1 MTRITGSHHVLSIK
15 HLLGQ
20 LRNGDSSVLLGST
33 ASERSE
39 SRHEEVETR
48 EGDHVDSKLT
58 KICIQLTGESK
69 RSSNTAHCHGNQV
82 VQISIRRISKFKG
95 TEADVVKCLVI
106 DAIGLV
112 SILYK
117 LVN

>member
-1 MTRITGSHHVLSIK
+1 MTRITGSHHVLSVK
-15 HLLGQ
+15 HLLGK
-20 LRNGDSSVLLGST
+20 LSNSDSSVLLGST

-58 KICIQLTGESK
+58 EICIKLTGESETCGHSTH
-69 RSSNTAHCHGNQV
+69 RHGNKV
-82 VQISIRRISKFKG
+82 VEVMVVWACEFQG
-95 TEADVVKCLVI
+95 TEADVVKCLVV
-106 DAIGLV
+106 DAESLIR
-112 SILYK
+112 ILYK